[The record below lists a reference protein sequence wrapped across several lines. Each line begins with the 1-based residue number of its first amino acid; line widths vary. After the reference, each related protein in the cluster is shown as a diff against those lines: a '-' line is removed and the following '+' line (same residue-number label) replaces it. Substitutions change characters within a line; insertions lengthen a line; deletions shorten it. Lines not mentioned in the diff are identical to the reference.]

1 MELKDLFGTGLETLV
16 GALAGWLGASVTK
29 ASRKEVAML
38 TADLDGRLKSLEH
51 ENRQFVTKVELRE
64 ELKEL
69 RFEIKNQYEVIR
81 ADLARIQAALM
92 ERRPL

>member
-1 MELKDLFGTGLETLV
+1 MELKDLFGPGIETLV

-29 ASRKEVAML
+29 ASRKEVAIL
-38 TADLDGRLKSLEH
+38 TVELDTRLKALEQ
-51 ENRQFVTKVELRE
+51 ENRQFVTKLELRE

-69 RFEIKNQYEVIR
+69 RFEIKNQYDLIR
-81 ADLARIQAALM
+81 ADLARIQTTLM